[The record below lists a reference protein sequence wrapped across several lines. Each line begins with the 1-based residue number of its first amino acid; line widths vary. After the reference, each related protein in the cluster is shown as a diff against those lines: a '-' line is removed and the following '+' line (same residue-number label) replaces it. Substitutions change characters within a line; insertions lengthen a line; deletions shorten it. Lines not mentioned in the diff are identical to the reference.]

1 MDAKKAIIAAAAVI
15 GTVSLLG
22 ACVPQENEDTTS
34 AAPTEFK
41 AEDNIVP
48 TVYGPPEWFE

>member
-15 GTVSLLG
+15 GTVSMLG